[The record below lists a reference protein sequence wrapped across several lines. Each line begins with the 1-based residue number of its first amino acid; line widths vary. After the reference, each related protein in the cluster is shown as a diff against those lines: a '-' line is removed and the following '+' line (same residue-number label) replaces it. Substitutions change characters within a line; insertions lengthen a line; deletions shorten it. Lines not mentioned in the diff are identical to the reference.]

1 MLFLINQILIL
12 IPFKI
17 GSFFHRYILS
27 LKELFVNILI
37 WLKAHIFAFGD
48 RCKGSWNM
56 YSFIFKSRA
65 IVRFCQDQAC
75 TMGRFLTAY
84 FP

>member
-48 RCKGSWNM
+48 RCKGS
-56 YSFIFKSRA
+56 
-65 IVRFCQDQAC
+65 
-75 TMGRFLTAY
+75 
-84 FP
+84 